1 MKAISAGVMFG
12 MILALGASLQQP
24 VLGQGG
30 PNIHAF
36 AAPGHDIARAAIPQ
50 FAPLGQAFL
59 QAGRQDITPVSQPL
73 TSVIQSAAPVV
84 QAVASPVSQPVTPVI
99 QPVVT
104 SAAQPFSTPVIQ
116 PVMTSQLLTPAPI
129 AVPPVQS
136 GTASALTAPA
146 VAA

>member
-99 QPVVT
+99 QPAFTSAAQPFSIPMMQPVVT
-104 SAAQPFSTPVIQ
+104 SAAQPLSTPVIQ

-129 AVPPVQS
+129 
-136 GTASALTAPA
+136 
-146 VAA
+146 